1 MDRDRNSGVHP
12 AARAKRESSPGAS
25 TVRTASFFA
34 RVLLLAGV
42 AVVGS
47 VWALVRF
54 YTHVHQPMLVPVTL
68 TSADAGSGSIAAH
81 EIEIEQP

>member
-12 AARAKRESSPGAS
+12 AARGQRLSSPGAS

-34 RVLLLAGV
+34 RVVLLAGV
-42 AVVGS
+42 AVAAS

-54 YTHVHQPMLVPVTL
+54 YTHVRPPMLVPVTI
-68 TSADAGSGSIAAH
+68 TSADAGAAS
-81 EIEIEQP
+81 EIEIENP